1 MQPTRDLT
9 RQILLIGLFCAF
21 AAANGSA
28 QDNQQPAY
36 PSRPV
41 LLTHGFAAGGNGDVI
56 SRIIADGL
64 ASRLGQPVVVEPR
77 PGAGGNTASARLA
90 KSPPDGYTLI
100 TLTGGHAVSA
110 AIYKS
115 LPFEPVD
122 DFQMVSI
129 YGYQAFMV
137 AVRQDS
143 KIRSIADLIAAAK
156 AEPGRL
162 TYSSVGVGS
171 TQHLA
176 GELLCAMAGIQM
188 THVPYRGGGAPMQ
201 DLLGGQIAL
210 NVDTITVVE
219 PQLRAGTVHALGV
232 TSATKWWSL
241 PDVTPIATAVPGYD
255 VQTWLGLAAPKGTPA
270 PIVQKLNT
278 EMRAVL
284 ADVSVQER
292 LKKIGMDVR
301 SSSPE
306 EMRDMVAGQ
315 IAKWKK
321 VVADANIPQQ

>member
-1 MQPTRDLT
+1 MRLT
-9 RQILLIGLFCAF
+9 GSLTWQGLLVALSCTF
-21 AAANGSA
+21 AGQTVQA
-28 QDNQQPAY
+28 QETY
-36 PSRPV
+36 PGRPV
-41 LLTHGFAAGGNGDVI
+41 LLTHGFAAGGNGDVV
-56 SRIIADGL
+56 SRIVAEAL

-122 DFQMVSI
+122 DFQMVSV
-129 YGYQAFMV
+129 YGYQAFMI
-137 AVRQDS
+137 AVRNDNPI
-143 KIRSIADLIAAAK
+143 KSIADLIAAAK
-156 AEPGRL
+156 ASPGKL
-162 TYSSVGVGS
+162 TFSSVGVGS

-201 DLLGGQIAL
+201 DLLGGQIAVS
-210 NVDTITVVE
+210 VDTITVIE

-232 TSATKWWSL
+232 TSAAKWWSL
-241 PDVTPIATAVPGYD
+241 PDVTPVAATVPGFD
-255 VQTWLGLAAPKGTPA
+255 VQTWLGLAAPKGTPQ
-270 PIVQKLNT
+270 PVVQRLNAG
-278 EMRAVL
+278 MRAL
-284 ADVSVQER
+284 ADAQVQER
-292 LKKIGMDVR
+292 LRKIGMDVR
-301 SSSPE
+301 ASSPE
-306 EMRDMVAGQ
+306 EMRTMIAGQ

-321 VVADANIPQQ
+321 VVADAQIPQQ